1 MKRLGQPVLSVTVL
15 YAMFVAL
22 GFGRIRHSFDR
33 LPVDPG
39 YEFFE
44 DSYQNGLAVLVKT
57 EGGYL
62 DIPRRIIAELV
73 TIFPLRL
80 TGSIG

>member
-39 YEFFE
+39 
-44 DSYQNGLAVLVKT
+44 
-57 EGGYL
+57 
-62 DIPRRIIAELV
+62 
-73 TIFPLRL
+73 
-80 TGSIG
+80 